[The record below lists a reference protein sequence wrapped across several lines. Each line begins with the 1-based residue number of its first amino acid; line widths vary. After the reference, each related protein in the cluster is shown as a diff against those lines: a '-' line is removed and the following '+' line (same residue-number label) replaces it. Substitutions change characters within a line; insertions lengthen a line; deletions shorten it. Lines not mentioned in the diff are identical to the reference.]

1 MAGRA
6 RRRTADGASVDAD
19 EVARFDALARDW
31 WDPEGPM
38 RPLHRLN
45 PVRLAY
51 LRSRL
56 AGHFGLSDDGRQPLA
71 GLAVADVGCGAG
83 LLSEPLARLG
93 AEVTAIDVSAE
104 NIVVAE
110 AHAREAGLKID
121 YRRSSAEALATTGR
135 RFDALVSMEVVE
147 HVADLTGFL
156 ATCGALVRPGG
167 AAAFATLNRTAK
179 SYAMA
184 ILGAEYLLRWL
195 PRGTHRWDR
204 FVKPAELRRHLAAGG
219 LRVTDIRGV
228 GFDPLAREWRLGADR
243 SVNYLA
249 FAVKDGGR

>member
-1 MAGRA
+1 MAA
-6 RRRTADGASVDAD
+6 RKAKTAASASASVDAA

-45 PVRLAY
+45 PVRLAF
-51 LRSRL
+51 LRERL
-56 AGHFGLSDDGRQPLA
+56 VEHFGLSADARKPLA
-71 GLAVADVGCGAG
+71 GLSLVDVGCGAG

-93 AEVTAIDVSAE
+93 AQVTAIDVAAE
-104 NIVVAE
+104 SIAVART
-110 AHAREAGLKID
+110 HAGESGLAID
-121 YRRSSAEALATTGR
+121 YRRTTAEALAAEGG

-147 HVADLTGFL
+147 HVADLGGFL
-156 ATCGALVRPGG
+156 AACASLVRPGG

-179 SYAMA
+179 AYVTA
-184 ILGAEYLLRWL
+184 IVGAEYVLRWL

-219 LRVTDIRGV
+219 LRLTQTSGV
-228 GFDPLAREWRLGADR
+228 SFDPLARDWRLSADR

-249 FAVKDGGR
+249 FAVRD